1 MPISIFSIKSK
12 FVHLAISSFLPKLKL
27 LKIAKKSKR
36 LQSLTDISI
45 EDYEIYSLQFI
56 NNEKTFTF
64 SNRSTDSSL
73 KSLKTIIDVSSSYPL
88 YKDHK
93 EINVPTPVYS
103 MLQIED
109 NKIIAST
116 ETSLL
121 IIDSVSFNI
130 ENEIKINTP
139 GAIVT
144 LIDVGNNTILF
155 ATFSRCI
162 RFLNMSTSEVANE
175 ITGSNPLLLSGG
187 RLAYTWEGKELRVI
201 SLNTNIELDEIEIDK
216 VHQEENEDLIVISS
230 MIELANGNILMA
242 SWNGGLSEYDLR
254 KKICIKSTKLD
265 IEYVDFL
272 LELKDERI
280 AFTVN
285 DNAHIYIYDKDKCDK
300 TFTTLVGHN
309 KNVIKLMQLEKEQI
323 VSASNDGKVKF
334 WVKKN
339 DTFTCSMTLY
349 LFNDYIRNFIMLTDG
364 RICVATDDKCI
375 RALGV
380 KNNIGNFFVKY
391 VPRDREGK
399 GNCFE
404 IIDQRLN

>member
-27 LKIAKKSKR
+27 LKIAKNSKR

-56 NNEKTFTF
+56 NTEKVFTL
-64 SNRSTDSSL
+64 SSRSVSSSL
-73 KSLKTIIDVSSSYPL
+73 KSLKTIIDVSKSYPL
-88 YKDHK
+88 YNDHK
-93 EINVPTPVYS
+93 EINVPTPVYA
-103 MLQIED
+103 MLQIDD

-121 IIDSVSFNI
+121 IIDSLTFNI
-130 ENEIKINTP
+130 QNEIKINTP

-144 LIDVGNNTILF
+144 LLDVGNHTILF

-162 RFLNMSTSEVANE
+162 RFLNLSTSEIANE
-175 ITGSNPLLLSGG
+175 ITGSNPIVLSGG
-187 RLAYTWEGKELRVI
+187 RVAYTWEGKELRVI

-230 MIELANGNILMA
+230 MIELANGNIMMA
-242 SWNGGLSEYDLR
+242 SWNGGISEYDLR
-254 KKICIKSTKLD
+254 KKICVKSTKVD

-285 DNAHIYIYDKDKCDK
+285 DNAHIYIYDKNKNDKNIM
-300 TFTTLVGHN
+300 TLVGHN
-309 KNVIKLMQLEKEQI
+309 KNVIKLIQLDNEQI

-334 WVKKN
+334 WVKEKEIFIN
-339 DTFTCSMTLY
+339 SMTLY
-349 LFNDYIRNFIMLTDG
+349 LFNDYIRNMIMLSDG
-364 RICVATDDKCI
+364 RICVCADDKCI

-391 VPRDREGK
+391 VPMDREGK

-404 IIDQRLN
+404 IVDDRLN